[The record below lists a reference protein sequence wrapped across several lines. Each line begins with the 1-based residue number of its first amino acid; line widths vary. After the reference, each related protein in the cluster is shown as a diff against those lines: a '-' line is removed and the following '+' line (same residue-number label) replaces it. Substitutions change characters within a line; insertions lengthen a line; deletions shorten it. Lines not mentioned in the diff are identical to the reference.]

1 MESDIVEEDIDGS
14 IVSIHVRNFFCHDNL
29 EVNFNRNVNFIV
41 GRNGSG
47 KSAILTALVVGLGGR
62 ASATNRGSN
71 LHSFIK
77 KGANSA
83 TIEIKIKNSSPKSY
97 KHHIYGDFITIV
109 RTINASGGSSY
120 KVKTASGDV
129 VSTKFEEVNSIIL
142 AHDIQ
147 VDNPISV
154 LNQDDAR
161 SFHASDAKKKYSL
174 FRKATN
180 LDQTENN
187 YNVAIENC
195 QKATAIWN
203 RKNDACA
210 DLEKEYKKWKASHEQ
225 LRSRDEIKALKTSLQ
240 NEYYWSEISELELE
254 AGKIQ
259 EEYDRQ
265 KANMDKL
272 REKLSKMEQNYG
284 SKTSAIDEL
293 RNILDQKNLEKTALE
308 QEIRA
313 LESEVN
319 SVQAAWRGSQ
329 HSAGKYSES
338 LNREKRKVADLERE
352 IQYIGSGA
360 VESNRAQLEERSARA
375 TAAAEAARAR
385 YGTAQHEA
393 AQARDAVAHA
403 QAQADAHAQRQQ
415 RHRDTLRQLQQQL
428 RELESRGNDSLA
440 VYGSNMVELCQ
451 RVTAAANKGHFSQK
465 PRGPIGA
472 YLKVK
477 EKKWGGALEHI
488 LGGNVQTFCVNNA
501 EDSRKLNQIINQ
513 VYGSGPKPSV
523 TCSKFLPRMHDVR
536 RGRVRAPGF
545 LSALDSLD
553 VPDPVVANFLIDNA
567 AMERVLLVPEHDD
580 AIRLSDN
587 EENVPENLLKIVT
600 LDCTEYHPAPNYRSY
615 GGSGRKS
622 RFLHLSTAERKKIVK
637 LDCTEYHP
645 APNYRSYG
653 GSGRKSRFLHL
664 STAERKKS
672 CCHLLNIVT
681 LDCTE
686 YHPAPNYRSYG
697 GSGRK
702 SRFLHL
708 STAERKKQVI
718 AEISEAES
726 TLQSLEAKAEQLN
739 QEAKE
744 ARDIER
750 AASKALQALLTEQHQ
765 KDKAARLAAEALNQQ
780 QQPQHAVLLD
790 ELNISKERV
799 QTLQRQVEELAT
811 KETQYRQTLD
821 EHDVRMKKTKHKLAE
836 LNTSCR
842 SMREEIDQEQM
853 KVDQGVTVRKTQEQ
867 RLREDNIKLTQVQ
880 AILEDKQRVIVQ
892 KIEAAE
898 KLCQRVENPRDKAI
912 VTNEL
917 KKIQLKLSSIRSDGL
932 TEAEVTERLLHV
944 ERKYRRTKR
953 SLEKLKD
960 LIHSMTSTAAKHLQI
975 CHEVQTTVARYVQQ
989 SFQSIL
995 LLRNYSGRMEMD
1007 HVRGTLE
1014 VLCTARETSEERRAN
1029 TTLSLSGGERSY
1041 STVAFIMA
1049 LWDCVEIP
1057 FCFMDE
1063 FDVFMDNVNRK
1074 VVLTLL
1080 INHAM
1085 KNTRRQFV
1093 FLTPQD
1099 ASSVTAGPK
1108 ISIHLMADPRP

>member
-29 EVNFNRNVNFIV
+29 EVNLNRNVNFIV

-120 KVKTASGDV
+120 KVKAALGDV

-415 RHRDTLRQLQQQL
+415 RHRDSLRQLQQQL

-622 RFLHLSTAERKKIVK
+622 RFLHLSTAERKK
-637 LDCTEYHP
+637 
-645 APNYRSYG
+645 
-653 GSGRKSRFLHL
+653 
-664 STAERKKS
+664 
-672 CCHLLNIVT
+672 
-681 LDCTE
+681 
-686 YHPAPNYRSYG
+686 
-697 GSGRK
+697 
-702 SRFLHL
+702 
-708 STAERKKQVI
+708 QVI

-880 AILEDKQRVIVQ
+880 AILEDKQRVIAQ

-953 SLEKLKD
+953 SLDKLKD

>member
-29 EVNFNRNVNFIV
+29 EVNLNRNVNFIV

-120 KVKTASGDV
+120 KVKAALGDV

-415 RHRDTLRQLQQQL
+415 RHRDSLRQLQQQL

-622 RFLHLSTAERKKIVK
+622 RFLHLSTAERKK
-637 LDCTEYHP
+637 
-645 APNYRSYG
+645 
-653 GSGRKSRFLHL
+653 
-664 STAERKKS
+664 
-672 CCHLLNIVT
+672 
-681 LDCTE
+681 
-686 YHPAPNYRSYG
+686 
-697 GSGRK
+697 
-702 SRFLHL
+702 
-708 STAERKKQVI
+708 QVI

-880 AILEDKQRVIVQ
+880 AILEDKQRVIAQ

-953 SLEKLKD
+953 SLDKLKD
-960 LIHSMTSTAAKHLQI
+960 LIH
-975 CHEVQTTVARYVQQ
+975 
-989 SFQSIL
+989 
-995 LLRNYSGRMEMD
+995 
-1007 HVRGTLE
+1007 
-1014 VLCTARETSEERRAN
+1014 
-1029 TTLSLSGGERSY
+1029 
-1041 STVAFIMA
+1041 
-1049 LWDCVEIP
+1049 
-1057 FCFMDE
+1057 
-1063 FDVFMDNVNRK
+1063 
-1074 VVLTLL
+1074 
-1080 INHAM
+1080 
-1085 KNTRRQFV
+1085 
-1093 FLTPQD
+1093 
-1099 ASSVTAGPK
+1099 
-1108 ISIHLMADPRP
+1108 